1 MLQTEKSFKSNTAPP
16 SSRFETFDL
25 IVNQVAAD
33 LSAHLKQSK
42 DERKR
47 NRLIS
52 EKTGIHQKTLNRIIN
67 LENKPTPATVFKIY
81 RYLTQGQTDDE
92 ILSLCPEIIRTYLTQ
107 YLDQRIEK
115 NLTYFPSYA
124 LELQTNPVFGE
135 IYVLCSSGSVSREEI
150 LKRFGDYGLSLADE
164 MTHKKILQPPRP
176 GHFGLG
182 QLQIHLTPECIL
194 SLGLLTA
201 KNYAKPVM
209 AYEHN
214 HQFMAFIA
222 EGLSET
228 AYRMWLEID
237 TEAFAKK
244 MDIVRNPQNLGT
256 NKVFTFTATDTL
268 IPNAQQESE

>member
-1 MLQTEKSFKSNTAPP
+1 MLQTENSPNSHTARTPP
-16 SSRFETFDL
+16 RINNVDL
-25 IVNQVAAD
+25 VVNQVAAD

-52 EKTGIHQKTLNRIIN
+52 EKTGIHQKTLSRIIN

-81 RYLTQGQTDDE
+81 RYLTQGQTEDE

-107 YLDQRIEK
+107 YLDQRIEN

-135 IYVLCSSGSVSREEI
+135 IYVLCSSGSVSREEL

-164 MTHKKILQPPRP
+164 MTHKKLLQQSRP
-176 GHFGLG
+176 GHFSLG

-201 KNYAKPVM
+201 KNYSKPVM

-214 HQFMAFIA
+214 HQFMSFIA

-256 NKVFTFTATDTL
+256 NKVFTFTTTDTL
-268 IPNAQQESE
+268 LPNSQQESE

>member
-1 MLQTEKSFKSNTAPP
+1 MFQTEKSSKSNTAQT

-33 LSAHLKQSK
+33 LSIHLKQSK

-81 RYLTQGQTDDE
+81 RYLTQGQTEDE
-92 ILSLCPEIIRTYLTQ
+92 ILSLCPEIIRTYLTE

-124 LELQTNPVFGE
+124 VELQTNPVFGE
-135 IYVLCSSGSVSREEI
+135 IYVLCSSGSVSREEL
-150 LKRFGDYGLSLADE
+150 LKRFGDYGLSLAEE
-164 MTHKKILQPPRP
+164 MTHKKILQQSRP
-176 GHFGLG
+176 GHFSLG

-201 KNYAKPVM
+201 KNYSKPVM

-214 HQFMAFIA
+214 YQFMSFIA

-237 TEAFAKK
+237 TEAFSKK
-244 MDIVRNPQNLGT
+244 MEVVRNPENLGSK
-256 NKVFTFTATDTL
+256 KVFTFTATDTL
-268 IPNAQQESE
+268 IPNSQQESE